1 MKSLGYPVRSPR
13 REIRLTTAR
22 DRPPEEAAEDTSF
35 ARGLRVFLTIADR
48 GEVRAD
54 ELSTLLDTP
63 LSTIYRYLRTLTEF
77 GFIERQE
84 AGYRLGQRLH
94 VLGAGPT
101 VSAEE
106 LIRAAEPVLT
116 ELTAATGETSFISRR
131 VGLAALCLAQ
141 FPSSQPLRVS
151 CEPGSTTAL
160 DAGAVAHV
168 LLAYAP
174 EEIQDAALTAADLT
188 VDGGRAEARA
198 MIRDRLPRI
207 VFAGYAEDDGET
219 FAGAVTI
226 AVPVL
231 RDDGI
236 VAAIA
241 LAAPSHRATRRWIGR
256 ARARLQ
262 AAATSIERSLGSEV
276 TA

>member
-1 MKSLGYPVRSPR
+1 V
-13 REIRLTTAR
+13 ITAR

-77 GFIERQE
+77 GFVDRQE
-84 AGYRLGQRLH
+84 GGYRLGPRLH

-106 LIRAAEPVLT
+106 LIRAADPLLA
-116 ELTAATGETSFISRR
+116 ELTADTDETSFISRR
-131 VGLAALCLAQ
+131 VGLGRVCLAQ
-141 FPSSQPLRVS
+141 QPSTQPLRVS
-151 CEPGSTTAL
+151 VEPGTTSPL
-160 DAGAVAHV
+160 DVGAVAQV

-174 EEIQDAALTAADLT
+174 EEIRDAALAGATDPQATRRQLDATVTA
-188 VDGGRAEARA
+188 GWAR
-198 MIRDRLPRI
+198 
-207 VFAGYAEDDGET
+207 DDGES

-236 VAAIA
+236 IAA
-241 LAAPSHRATRRWIGR
+241 LAVGSGHPALANACSAPPAGCGDEDRG
-256 ARARLQ
+256 
-262 AAATSIERSLGSEV
+262 V
-276 TA
+276 TALGWGRLIHRHYRNMAS

>member
-1 MKSLGYPVRSPR
+1 M
-13 REIRLTTAR
+13 TTAR

-106 LIRAAEPVLT
+106 LIRTAEPVLT

-141 FPSSQPLRVS
+141 VPSSQPLRVS

-160 DAGAVAHV
+160 DVGAVAHV

-174 EEIQDAALTAADLT
+174 EEIQDAALTTADLA
-188 VDGGRAEARA
+188 VDGGQAEARA
-198 MIRDRLPRI
+198 TIRDRLPRI

-219 FAGAVTI
+219 FPGAVTI

-241 LAAPSHRATRRWIGR
+241 LAAPSDRATRRWVGR
-256 ARARLQ
+256 ARTRLQ
-262 AAATSIERSLGSEV
+262 AAATAIERSLGSDRV
-276 TA
+276 A

>member
-1 MKSLGYPVRSPR
+1 M
-13 REIRLTTAR
+13 ITAR

-84 AGYRLGQRLH
+84 GGYRLGQRLH
-94 VLGAGPT
+94 VLGAGPA

-106 LIRAAEPVLT
+106 LIRAADPVLT
-116 ELTAATGETSFISRR
+116 ELTAATGETSFIGRR
-131 VGLAALCLAQ
+131 VGLGALCLAQ
-141 FPSSQPLRVS
+141 YPSSQPLRVS
-151 CEPGSTTAL
+151 VEPGTTTAL
-160 DAGAVAHV
+160 DVGAVAHV

-174 EEIQDAALTAADLT
+174 DEVQDAALAAGELGS
-188 VDGGRAEARA
+188 DGADARA
-198 MIRDRLPRI
+198 TARDRLPKI

-219 FAGAVTI
+219 FKGAVTI
-226 AVPVL
+226 AVPIL

-241 LAAPSHRATRRWIGR
+241 LSAPSERATRRWLGR
-256 ARARLQ
+256 ARSRLQ
-262 AAATSIERSLGSEV
+262 AAATAIERSVGSDGA
-276 TA
+276 T

>member
-1 MKSLGYPVRSPR
+1 V
-13 REIRLTTAR
+13 TTAR

-48 GEVRAD
+48 GEMRAD
-54 ELSTLLDTP
+54 ELSALLDTP

-84 AGYRLGQRLH
+84 GGYRLGQRLH

-106 LIRAAEPVLT
+106 LIRAADPVLGAVT
-116 ELTAATGETSFISRR
+116 EAIGETSFISRR
-131 VGLAALCLAQ
+131 VGLGALCLAQ
-141 FPSSQPLRVS
+141 YPSSQPLRVS
-151 CEPGSTTAL
+151 VEPGLTTSL
-160 DAGAVAHV
+160 DLGAVAHV

-174 EEIQDAALTAADLT
+174 DEIQDAALVSVDDRETAR
-188 VDGGRAEARA
+188 G
-198 MIRDRLPRI
+198 RLPKI
-207 VFAGYAEDDGET
+207 VLAGYAEDEGET

-236 VAAIA
+236 IAAIA
-241 LAAPSHRATRRWIGR
+241 VAAPTDRATRRWVGR
-256 ARARLQ
+256 ARQRLQ
-262 AAATSIERSLGSEV
+262 TAALAIEHSLGTDGTS
-276 TA
+276 